1 MKKKIL
7 LLTMLLLFC
16 FAGTAFAAADVT
28 VKVDGKEL
36 PQKGVIVDGRT
47 MVPIRD
53 IAEAVG
59 FDVIFDNS
67 LGNNRVELQKEGRK
81 VGQVVGNSYT
91 VVKLKPLG
99 NGQYEPDY
107 QIYESDVPAQ
117 NINGKMMM
125 PLKVAAEIADV
136 NTSWDGVNR
145 IASVTSKQSAVS
157 DDGKIDLMPTL
168 LKLKGVEQQPLIEK
182 GFEIKELTAEKDESK
197 NGWWIRCKFDNVSG
211 RSLSAA
217 VYLLVYDKQTGKLIE
232 AGPRDYDDDW
242 AVDGGWITAQIFHKY
257 DPKLHDVDVDIS

>member
-16 FAGTAFAAADVT
+16 FAGTAFAADVT

-59 FDVIFDNS
+59 VDVEYNADTEIVWLSIGGVRFAS
-67 LGNNRVELQKEGRK
+67 MEE
-81 VGQVVGNSYT
+81 
-91 VVKLKPLG
+91 
-99 NGQYEPDY
+99 EIY
-107 QIYESDVPAQ
+107 QIKKVTKSYGDYYVSGSWEFFDSDVPMQ

-125 PLKVAAEIADV
+125 PLKVAAEMVGV

-145 IASVTSKQSAVS
+145 VASVISKQSAVS
-157 DDGKIDLMPTL
+157 DDGKIDLMSNIDKHPGSEYG
-168 LKLKGVEQQPLIEK
+168 KAMSEK
-182 GFEIKELTAEKDESK
+182 GFEVKELVAY
-197 NGWWIRCKFDNVSG
+197 W
-211 RSLSAA
+211 
-217 VYLLVYDKQTGKLIE
+217 DKY
-232 AGPRDYDDDW
+232 ANSW
-242 AVDGGWITAQIFHKY
+242 AVDCRFENVTDKHFSAAIYVIVLDKSGNLVESSSRLYKDSWQPGEGGLLAEVFHKY
-257 DPKLHDVDVDIS
+257 DPQLHVIDVVVD

>member
-59 FDVIFDNS
+59 FDVIFDNRT
-67 LGNNRVELQKEGRK
+67 GRVELQKDGLFAGDMVEE
-81 VGQVVGNSYT
+81 SYS
-91 VVKLKPLG
+91 VAEWKLNKE
-99 NGQYEPDY
+99 GQYERDVHY
-107 QIYESDVPAQ
+107 YDSDVPMQ

-125 PLKVAAEIADV
+125 PLKVAAEIANV
-136 NTSWDGVNR
+136 NTSWDGTNR
-145 IASVTSKQSAVS
+145 VATVTSKQSAVS
-157 DDGKIDLMPTL
+157 DDGKIDLMPAL

-182 GFEIKELTAEKDESK
+182 GFEIKELTAEKDQSGV
-197 NGWWIRCKFDNVSG
+197 GWWIRCKFDNVSG
-211 RSLSAA
+211 KTLSATIDMA
-217 VYLLVYDKQTGKLIE
+217 ILDKSGNIVQYHNKGL
-232 AGPRDYDDDW
+232 YDDDW
-242 AVDGGWITAQIFHKY
+242 RIDGGWILSDIYSEYNPQ
-257 DPKLHDVDVDIS
+257 LHDVIVNIN